1 MCKRIYSSYK
11 IRVSNE
17 EGEKYIKLNGNID
30 ETSYS
35 TMLKYYHMTKY
46 KHQEEDCTID
56 LVGVYEDGSIGSVI
70 FSKTF
75 CKEVNNDKELLRPI
89 DEILEEVKN
98 LLELLNRKNEY
109 HNNMYSAYNKKQ
121 DVLLHKIE
129 TIKSFEGDKNEVVEE
144 KLRIISDLEQV
155 RHDRRFNKEE
165 MKKLQIVDKKVG
177 LKNIIEKFSLIEIP
191 IQADDYEYIG
201 NKDLEEKIIK
211 EIKYNSEKQRINIV
225 GQVQHKYSKIINDE
239 ARKTLVCYN
248 YRYHCN
254 K

>member
-11 IRVSNE
+11 IRVINE

-75 CKEVNNDKELLRPI
+75 CKEVNNDKDLLRPI
-89 DEILEEVKN
+89 DEIVEEVKN

-191 IQADDYEYIG
+191 IQVDDYEYIG
-201 NKDLEEKIIK
+201 NKDLQEKIIK

-225 GQVQHKYSKIINDE
+225 SQVQHKYSKIINDE

>member
-11 IRVSNE
+11 IRVTNE
-17 EGEKYIKLNGNID
+17 EGEKYIELNRNID

-46 KHQEEDCTID
+46 KHQEEDCIIE
-56 LVGVYEDGSIGSVI
+56 LLGVYEDGSIGSVI

-75 CKEVNNDKELLRPI
+75 FKEVNNDKELLRPT
-89 DEILEEVKN
+89 DEIVKEIKG
-98 LLELLNRKNEY
+98 LLDLLNRKNEY
-109 HNNMYSAYNKKQ
+109 HNNMYSAFNKKQ

-129 TIKSFEGDKNEVVEE
+129 SIKSFEGKENEIIEE
-144 KLRIISDLEQV
+144 KLKIIDELEQV
-155 RHDRRFNKEE
+155 RHDRRFNNDE
-165 MKKLQIVDKKVG
+165 MKKIQIVNKKVN
-177 LKNIIEKFSLIEIP
+177 LKNISEKFSSIQIP
-191 IQADDYEYIG
+191 INTDNYEYIG
-201 NKDLEEKIIK
+201 NKGLEEKIIK

-225 GQVQHKYSKIINDE
+225 SQVQHKYSKIINDE
-239 ARKTLVCYN
+239 ARKTLVCFN